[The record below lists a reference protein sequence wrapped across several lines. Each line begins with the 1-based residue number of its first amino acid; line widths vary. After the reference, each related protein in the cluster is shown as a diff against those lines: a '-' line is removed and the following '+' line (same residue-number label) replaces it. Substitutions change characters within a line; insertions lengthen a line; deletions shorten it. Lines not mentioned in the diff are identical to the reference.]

1 MNHSALLA
9 NAILIP
15 IITPPII
22 VIAKPV
28 RNTIGK
34 TWIKNQKKLVKNKKR
49 FN

>member
-28 RNTIGK
+28 RSGGK
-34 TWIKNQKKLVKNKKR
+34 LSAYALINSPE
-49 FN
+49 